1 DTLTFEGGTGIATSI
16 TGDTVTISSTFTDTA
31 LGTHNQTITDST
43 RVIDLDGNILNVI
56 STAGT
61 IMEISAVQQY
71 CMDSITAGLTR
82 YHGWLGNGSHT
93 RIGSWTSSFLSE
105 SVFRK
110 FEADANAVGLYTSD
124 GTNTAHVEIDWFDD
138 SIELLSTR

>member
-1 DTLTFEGGTGIATSI
+1 
-16 TGDTVTISSTFTDTA
+16 
-31 LGTHNQTITDST
+31 
-43 RVIDLDGNILNVI
+43 
-56 STAGT
+56 
-61 IMEISAVQQY
+61 ISAVQQY

-138 SIELLSTR
+138 SIELLSTRGSNVSYILTEGASNTINSTNGGGSYSRVLTNGSTDTV